1 MRNVKHTGARRFR
14 AHARCFRKP
23 LMVLQVQVQGE
34 RTENNGGVITTET
47 DKWWKDAQLETF
59 DAKLLIE
66 YKSGDIEAAAFKTDK
81 STIID
86 LRAEL
91 HSIQN
96 KLDEE
101 KRFVEKLQDAGSL
114 SARSI
119 LTKEREENK

>member
-1 MRNVKHTGARRFR
+1 M
-14 AHARCFRKP
+14 
-23 LMVLQVQVQGE
+23 
-34 RTENNGGVITTET
+34 
-47 DKWWKDAQLETF
+47 
-59 DAKLLIE
+59 IE

-91 HSIQN
+91 HSAQN

-101 KRFVEKLQDAGSL
+101 RRFVEELQDAGSL